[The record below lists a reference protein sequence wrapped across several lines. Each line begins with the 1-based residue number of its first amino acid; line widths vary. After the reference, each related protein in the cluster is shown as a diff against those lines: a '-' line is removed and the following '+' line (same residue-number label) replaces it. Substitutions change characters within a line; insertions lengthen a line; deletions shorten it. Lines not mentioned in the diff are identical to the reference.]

1 MNLIEEM
8 KKDLTI
14 PGKVLDD
21 GCIVIQH
28 QPKTIFCNER
38 LLVAAPEETQVEC
51 QWNKEFTTV
60 FYKLKEYG
68 YNPTDWFIPS
78 VEQLKLAYNNANDN
92 FTGFEMYWSSE
103 DINPNVALCVD
114 FLDGLALEVNKKF
127 YCYARAFRFIDKH
140 C

>member
-1 MNLIEEM
+1 MNPIVEM

-14 PGKVLDD
+14 PGKVLAD

-28 QPKTIFCNER
+28 QPKTIFCDER
-38 LLVAAPEETQVEC
+38 FLIAAPEETQVEC

-60 FYKLKEYG
+60 FYKLMQDG
-68 YNPTDWFIPS
+68 FNPTDWFIPS
-78 VEQLKLAYNNANDN
+78 VEQLKLAYNNANAN

-114 FLDGLALEVNKKF
+114 FLDSSVYEVNKKF
-127 YCYARAFRFIDKH
+127 YCYARAFRFVEL
-140 C
+140 